1 MRPKMLII
9 DMLPAA
15 DQSSRHTF
23 ETWTDISPRRVKTR
37 PGGTSQRPVSMGVLV
52 SGASRHFVRALT
64 TSSEASIYALCTVRD
79 RSRVYV
85 RPSTL
90 GQGTYR
96 SRVIMS
102 STIRLLSRCLQAK
115 DMAHSH
121 PVGECT
127 NHCNSVL
134 RTCGGVEVA
143 NHVLE
148 RTVARLFES

>member
-79 RSRVYV
+79 RSAGSRQAFDT
-85 RPSTL
+85 RPRDLSV
-90 GQGTYR
+90 
-96 SRVIMS
+96 SRDHVVNNS
-102 STIRLLSRCLQAK
+102 ALKLLSSSQGHGILSPRW
-115 DMAHSH
+115 
-121 PVGECT
+121 
-127 NHCNSVL
+127 
-134 RTCGGVEVA
+134 
-143 NHVLE
+143 
-148 RTVARLFES
+148 